1 MAFGVYSMTTPT
13 YHSTTV
19 TDFGADATTHLAN
32 MPATVNGGELLLAVA
47 AFDGSTSI
55 TVPTGWTNVSD
66 VGGDPVARVCA
77 KIATGSEGGTTVDFV
92 TSNVQR
98 GSVHVLRISKWHG
111 ALDSLRAMNA
121 FTGTTAIVALMASTV
136 SRDYLFV
143 VAQIKS
149 STAIFG
155 TGPSGWANETLTG
168 VGENDAASAAI
179 ATATRAVTGT
189 NAEANPLWIVDSG
202 QPTFMIAI
210 TPGLGG
216 KGSGGKGKGGNTPGP
231 GEPPKKPLRTSLSK
245 SWKWDRG
252 WR

>member
-1 MAFGVYSMTTPT
+1 MTTPT

-19 TDFGADATTHLAN
+19 TDFGSDATSHAAN
-32 MPATVNGGELLLAVA
+32 MPATVNSGDLLLAVV
-47 AFDGSTSI
+47 AFDSSGTTLTRPS
-55 TVPTGWTNVSD
+55 GWTTIAF
-66 VGGDPVARVCA
+66 VGGDPVAEIYGKVA
-77 KIATGSEGGTTVDFV
+77 DGSEGGTTVDFA

-111 ALDSLRAMNA
+111 SLDSLRSMNA
-121 FTGTTAIVALMASTV
+121 FTGLTAVVGLMASTV

-143 VAQIKS
+143 LAQVQS
-149 STAIFG
+149 SVQAFG
-155 TGPSGWANETLTG
+155 ATPTSWTNEALTG
-168 VGENDAASAAI
+168 VGQNAAASASI

-189 NAEANPLWIVDSG
+189 ATDANPLWVSTSG
-202 QPTFMIAI
+202 QPAFMVAI
-210 TPGLGG
+210 TPNLGG